1 MLLND
6 YNPHDIPI
14 AKELIRSV
22 KRSNNACK
30 EDLKQKKKNLQRK
43 QKEDQKLNR
52 RRQNSI
58 ELEEVIFGRRN

>member
-43 QKEDQKLNR
+43 QKEIKKT
-52 RRQNSI
+52 SKY
-58 ELEEVIFGRRN
+58 